1 MSDIENIFLNKNLDQ
16 IKDII
21 NYNKTIREC
30 VPDYVLKNWIQK
42 IEIFTNDYLYINK
55 YFPNI
60 KLLNKEL
67 SYEIHEQIS
76 VLLGIIRR
84 FEKEIIENIK
94 KDCEIYISNNKISND
109 ISNNKKTLE

>member
-1 MSDIENIFLNKNLDQ
+1 MSEDGADLFKNKTLDQ
-16 IKDII
+16 VKDII
-21 NYNKTIREC
+21 RYNKKLKEIIPE
-30 VPDYVLKNWIQK
+30 YLLKNWNQR

-67 SYEIHEQIS
+67 SYEIHEQITI
-76 VLLGIIRR
+76 LLGIIRR

-94 KDCEIYISNNKISND
+94 KDYEFYYAT
-109 ISNNKKTLE
+109 NKKTSE

>member
-1 MSDIENIFLNKNLDQ
+1 MSENNSDLFLNKNLDQ
-16 IKDII
+16 IKDILR
-21 NYNKTIREC
+21 YNKNIKDL
-30 VPDYVLKNWIQK
+30 VPDYILKNWIQR

-76 VLLGIIRR
+76 ILLGIIRR

-94 KDCEIYISNNKISND
+94 KDCEKYLSNS
-109 ISNNKKTLE
+109 KKTLE